1 MVSYYQDP
9 RTKLIY
15 NKTTGTLAPPKFQIA
30 NIPKKETLPSQQSSS
45 TPSYIPPTASPSSSS
60 TTTWYYVQKPS
71 GVCERLKI
79 SENLKQKWE
88 KKGWKISLTNICKET
103 PKSGCSE
110 CESCD
115 PMKIAL
121 GTCDCGVHCGERKP
135 TKCYLVY
142 GQKFQLNQASI
153 DYYKNANIPITPCED
168 EKPKECP
175 TCPPNTIAKGSYGSV
190 LDPCRCEPPETK
202 PTCECEAC
210 KNGTGECSDK
220 RPCCNAWDLLCE
232 AGGECSKPKPP
243 EEIDDC
249 GCTFLDFGCKMGCW
263 WKKYGTIVMIV
274 GGLIGLGIVLWL
286 LRPLF
291 SVIGSFK
298 GGSP

>member
-9 RTKLIY
+9 KTKLIY
-15 NKTTGTLAPPKFQIA
+15 NKLTGELAPPRFQIA
-30 NIPKKETLPSQQSSS
+30 NIPKKETFPSQQSSS
-45 TPSYIPPTASPSSSS
+45 TPSYTPPTASPSLSSN
-60 TTTWYYVQKPS
+60 TTWYYVQKPS
-71 GVCERLKI
+71 GICERLKI

-168 EKPKECP
+168 EPKECP
-175 TCPPNTIAKGSYGSV
+175 TCSQGYISIGVHGSI
-190 LDPCRCEPPETK
+190 LDPCRCVKETEDPCTK
-202 PTCECEAC
+202 PCKDCDSAVCKECDAWDIPCERCRQ
-210 KNGTGECSDK
+210 KNGTCTN
-220 RPCCNAWDLLCE
+220 PT
-232 AGGECSKPKPP
+232 PP
-243 EEIDDC
+243 TPPDDC

-263 WKKYGTIVMIV
+263 WEKYGTIIMII

>member
-1 MVSYYQDP
+1 MVSYYQHP
-9 RTKLIY
+9 KTKLIY
-15 NKTTGTLAPPKFQIA
+15 LADRVTLAPPQFQIA
-30 NIPKKETLPSQQSSS
+30 NIPKKELLPSQQSSS
-45 TPSYIPPTASPSSSS
+45 TPSYIPPTATPSSSS
-60 TTTWYYVQKPS
+60 NTTWYYVQKPS
-71 GVCERLKI
+71 GICERLKI

-103 PKSGCSE
+103 PKAGCSE

-121 GTCDCGVHCGERKP
+121 GTCDCGVHCGIRPP
-135 TKCYLVY
+135 TPPTPPTPP
-142 GQKFQLNQASI
+142 
-153 DYYKNANIPITPCED
+153 DPPKN
-168 EKPKECP
+168 CP
-175 TCPPNTIAKGSYGSV
+175 TCPPNTIAKGSYGSI
-190 LDPCRCEPPETK
+190 LDPCRCEPPESK

-210 KNGTGECSDK
+210 KNGTGDCSDK

-243 EEIDDC
+243 EPPEDDC

-263 WKKYGTIVMIV
+263 WEKYGTIVMII
-274 GGLIGLGIVLWL
+274 GGLIGLGFVLWL